1 MIRFYAP
8 DVETLGLLPDTE
20 SAHACRVLRLR
31 EGDDLHA
38 VDGKGHSFLC
48 RIIDANPKGTAVEVL
63 EKNNEPRP
71 WKQTITLAIAPT
83 KNADRMEWL
92 VEKAVEMGVDRI
104 VLLECRH
111 SERRVYKLERLFK
124 IAISAMKQSLKA
136 SLPEIVGMVKFK
148 DFIGNLPEGVRYMGY
163 CAEAYPRKEF
173 EKEYD
178 GKQDITILIG
188 PEGDFS
194 PEEVDDAVKNGFIPV
209 TFGNVRLRTETA
221 GLYAIAATHA
231 LSNRIS

>member
-8 DVETLGLLPDTE
+8 DVETSGVLPDTE

-31 EGDDLHA
+31 EGDTLHV
-38 VDGKGHSFLC
+38 VDGKGHAFLC
-48 RIIDANPKGTAVEVL
+48 RISDANPKKTGVEVI
-63 EKNNEPRP
+63 EKQDEPCP
-71 WKQTITLAIAPT
+71 WRQSITLAIAPT

-111 SERRVYKLERLFK
+111 SEKRVYKLDRLIR
-124 IAISAMKQSLKA
+124 IAVSAMKQSLKA
-136 SLPEIVGMVKFK
+136 TLPEIVGMVRFSE
-148 DFIGNLPEGVRYMGY
+148 FIENLPGGVRYIGY
-163 CAEAYPRKEF
+163 CDDAYPRKEF

-178 GKQDITILIG
+178 GMRDITILIG

-194 PEEVDDAVKNGFIPV
+194 PEEVAEAVRNGFLPV

-221 GLYAIAATHA
+221 GLYAVAATHA
-231 LSNRIS
+231 LSNRVS